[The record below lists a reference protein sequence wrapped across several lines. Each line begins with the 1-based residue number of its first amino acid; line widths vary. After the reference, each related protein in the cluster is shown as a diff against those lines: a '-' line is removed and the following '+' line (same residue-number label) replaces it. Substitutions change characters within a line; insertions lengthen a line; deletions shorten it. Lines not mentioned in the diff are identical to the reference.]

1 MKKNIQKIS
10 CVIFLLVLL
19 GGIKSY
25 GQGWYTQGSFTPVL
39 RLEYVVENPLNFD
52 RENCPVIIRR
62 EEFPMPDLHE
72 MWVTVVD
79 PALASALEPS
89 RDLLDRQGGHELRK
103 ETNGHAVFH
112 QLDDID
118 KDGIWDELFFQTNL
132 KAGEK
137 RTFYIYM
144 GENSRGWNKHRTHA
158 NIGSYCRH
166 LMPFW
171 ENEYVGWKIWF
182 ANSCDVFSKRKPLL
196 MSYRLYMDNLDGYG
210 VMYEN
215 EDYGSDIQRVAESF
229 GGGSLCIFEDPSH
242 PDIPS
247 RPRYTPVHDRLVPKS
262 KWNAGQL
269 SDTRYAYEV
278 ICNGPI
284 RSMVRIKGLNWD
296 SGSGYYEY
304 EQYYSI
310 YAGTHYT
317 VSKVNFTTFLPRVP
331 NVEMGCGVRK
341 KPEQDNFIQQGG
353 LLITSGP
360 EFIRDPEEIDSR
372 GPWKVPFIGMALAVR
387 DEYNPRYTY
396 VPTDV
401 GNHAFKVTPDTHNSY
416 EYMIMASW
424 SEGPLYNNK
433 ESFNAYAEKMHMEY
447 NNPPIAR
454 YVRTEEK

>member
-1 MKKNIQKIS
+1 MKMKTKKFAGL
-10 CVIFLLVLL
+10 VFLLLL
-19 GGIKSY
+19 SGCMKA
-25 GQGWYTQGSFTPVL
+25 QEQEWYTQGSFAPTM
-39 RLEYVVENPLNFD
+39 RLKYVVENPLNFD

-62 EEFPMPDLHE
+62 DEFSIPDLHE
-72 MWVTVVD
+72 MWITVVD
-79 PALASALEPS
+79 PNLPSAPAPS
-89 RDLLDRQGGHELRK
+89 QELLDRQGGHELH
-103 ETNGHAVFH
+103 EENYGHAIFH
-112 QLDDID
+112 QLDDLD
-118 KDGIWDELFFQTNL
+118 KDGIWDELFFQTSL

-158 NIGSYCRH
+158 NVGSYCRH

-182 ANSCDVFSKRKPLL
+182 ANSCDVFAKRKPLL
-196 MSYRLYMDNLDGYG
+196 MSHRLYMDNLDGYG

-215 EDYGSDIQRVAESF
+215 DDYGSDIQRVAESF
-229 GGGSLCIFEDPSH
+229 GGGSLCIFEDPNH

-247 RPRYTPVHDRLVPKS
+247 RPRFTPAHEKLAPKS

-284 RSMVRIKGLNWD
+284 RSMIKIKGFNWD
-296 SGSGYYEY
+296 SGKGFYEY

-317 VSKVNFTTFLPRVP
+317 VSKVHFTTFLPRVAG
-331 NVEMGCGVRK
+331 VEMGCGVRK
-341 KPEQDNFIQQGG
+341 KPEQDNFVQHNG
-353 LLITSGP
+353 LLVTSGP

-387 DEYNPRYTY
+387 DEYKPRYTY

-401 GNHAFKVTPDTHNSY
+401 GNHAFRLTADNHNSY
-416 EYMIMASW
+416 EYMVMASW
-424 SEGPLYNNK
+424 SEGPLYNDK
-433 ESFNAYAEKMHMEY
+433 ISFNAYAEKTYKEY
-447 NNPPIAR
+447 NNPPIVH
-454 YVRTEEK
+454 YICTDIK